1 MVNGFEQRLI
11 SVGGCRYE
19 GEWLVLEVRLPWY
32 RSLPLSTVEISRLAI
47 DGEDVPVEGVQLQVN
62 GRRFPA
68 TGLNDL
74 VDEWWF
80 VLDSGYLYVKGSGP
94 GGAAPQIDLTLNLY
108 PPYIPGLTWV
118 TRAQAS
124 LS

>member
-32 RSLPLSTVEISRLAI
+32 RSLPLSTVEVARLSINGRDIA
-47 DGEDVPVEGVQLQVN
+47 VERVELQVN

-68 TGLNDL
+68 NGLDDL

-80 VLDSGYLYVKGSGP
+80 VLDSGYLYVKG
-94 GGAAPQIDLTLNLY
+94 GGAEDATSEVDLTLNLY

-118 TRAQAS
+118 TRARAS